1 MHSFIRLLYLFGI
14 SETMDDSNI
23 ISNAVASLEM
33 ENLHPSAF
41 DREIAVKLIR
51 GEIGINTAID
61 TLINRYRVES

>member
-1 MHSFIRLLYLFGI
+1 
-14 SETMDDSNI
+14 MDDSNI

-41 DREIAVKLIR
+41 DREIAVKLIK

-61 TLINRYRVES
+61 TLINRYKVES